1 LLLFPIRLFGS
12 ASRRAAEALEFGLAR
27 MAAEATRAG
36 RRKILYGITPP
47 RSLSNVGDQA
57 QAVAI
62 HRWFRRY
69 FPEFAVV
76 ELDKDLSAR
85 PLPRLRREFGEG
97 DLVFLH
103 SGGNLG
109 DRGIYS
115 ERGRRNLIELFP
127 DLPVISLPQTVH
139 FSDTPAGREERA
151 RSIAI
156 YERHP
161 RLTVLGRDRESAR
174 LAGELFRRARVSSAP
189 DFVLSLPPRA
199 EPRERSGTLLCLR
212 NDSEGVLGAQ
222 DRTAL
227 SRELGSA
234 LEYDTTVSTPI
245 PPEQRAAFLDEA
257 LELFAAHEAVVT
269 DRFHGVIFSVLTQT
283 PCVALRTVD
292 HKLTS
297 AIEWFEEVGF
307 VRMAE
312 TPADVPKT
320 LAEVK
325 AAPRDRVPEFDA
337 RHFAPLADEL
347 RRLYV

>member
-1 LLLFPIRLFGS
+1 
-12 ASRRAAEALEFGLAR
+12 
-27 MAAEATRAG
+27 MAADATRSG

-47 RSLSNVGDQA
+47 RTLSNVGDQA

-62 HRWFRRY
+62 HRWFRRH

-85 PLPRLRREFGEG
+85 PLPNLRRELKDG

-109 DRGIYS
+109 DRGLYT

-127 DLPVISLPQTVH
+127 DLPVISLPQTIH
-139 FSDTPAGREERA
+139 FSDTAAGREERA
-151 RSIAI
+151 QSVAI

-161 RLTVLGRDRESAR
+161 RLTVLGRDRESTK
-174 LAGELFRRARVSSAP
+174 LAGELFPKARVQSAP
-189 DFVLSLPPRA
+189 DFVLSLSPRD
-199 EPRERSGTLLCLR
+199 ERGKRSGTLLCLR
-212 NDSEGVLGAQ
+212 NDSEGVLASA

-227 SRELGSA
+227 SRELASA
-234 LEYDTTVSTPI
+234 HEYDTTVPVPI

-257 LELFAAHEAVVT
+257 LDLFASHEAIVT
-269 DRFHGVIFSVLTQT
+269 VRFHGVIFSVLTRT

-297 AIEWFEEVGF
+297 AIEWFEGVDF
-307 VRMAE
+307 VRMAATRE
-312 TPADVPKT
+312 EVPGV
-320 LAEVK
+320 LERVK
-325 AAPRDRVPEFDA
+325 AAARDRVPDFESL
-337 RHFAPLADEL
+337 HFAPLAGEL